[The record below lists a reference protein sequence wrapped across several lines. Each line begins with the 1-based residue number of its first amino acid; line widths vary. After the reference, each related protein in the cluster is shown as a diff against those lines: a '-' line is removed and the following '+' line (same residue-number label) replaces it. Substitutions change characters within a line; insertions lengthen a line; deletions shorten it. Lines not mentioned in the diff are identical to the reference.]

1 MDERAVLQALRS
13 YRLERR
19 LRRAHGALGSELG
32 NRAGSSLEFHDYRA
46 YQPGDDLRRID
57 WSVYGRS
64 DELTVRLFREEIHP
78 RLDLVLDGSRSMAL
92 PDGRKPELPL
102 ELLAF
107 AWHSARLQGS
117 AARVHVAGEQLH
129 SGEQLPDASTA
140 PGGRRSLLFDAP
152 EQCARALRAGGLR
165 IVISDFMTA
174 GPIHAAIRALAAGAA
189 QLVVVRTLGPWEAAP
204 TLEGALRLLDS
215 ETGAELPAQLAEQSL
230 ARYRTR
236 LARVR
241 ETLHASCRTVGARFA
256 DVVCDVPLLDALRRD
271 LLPAGVVAPS

>member
-92 PDGRKPELPL
+92 ADGRKPALPL

-117 AARVHVAGEQLH
+117 AVRVHVAGERLL
-129 SGEQLPDASTA
+129 SDEQLPGAAAVGTGA
-140 PGGRRSLLFDAP
+140 RSLLFDAP

-165 IVISDFMTA
+165 IVVSDFMTA
-174 GPIHAAIRALAAGAA
+174 GPVHDTIRALAAGAA
-189 QLVVVRTLGPWEAAP
+189 QLIVLRTLGPWESAP
-204 TLEGALRLLDS
+204 TLDGALRLRDAES
-215 ETGAELPAQLAEQSL
+215 GAELPAQLAEQSL
-230 ARYRTR
+230 ARYRSR
-236 LARVR
+236 LGQLR
-241 ETLHASCRTVGARFA
+241 EALHTSCRAVGARFA

-271 LLPAGVVAPS
+271 LLPAGVVSPS